1 MNELLTNAQIN
12 GVIESAKLAWKHSSK
27 PHAIHRDEFLHL
39 FQCYITKGG
48 VVENVC
54 PLCLGSGKKESFD
67 DVDEND
73 THQARAVASRPECSC
88 SPIGGTP

>member
-12 GVIESAKLAWKHSSK
+12 GVVESAKLAWKHSSK

-39 FQCYITKGG
+39 FKCYITKGG

-67 DVDEND
+67 DVDE
-73 THQARAVASRPECSC
+73 
-88 SPIGGTP
+88 